1 MKKIGFLHE
10 YEVGV
15 FSELERFYYH
25 YNGRDMSKISDEVLE
40 WVVANKIDTLVCS
53 SKQIGIVSRVLWMAP
68 CLKRYF
74 ITDSNEPLL
83 IEESNKRIQAKMWDI
98 IASHSDSDQ
107 LKQSGWVSS
116 YTNELFTIEEMKE
129 YVNNAVIKLN
139 PYIESESKVLEIGI
153 ASGLTCF
160 EIAPMVGSYIGV
172 DISKKTL
179 EKTQVSLSEKG
190 ITNVTLALAE
200 AIDIDKLDIK
210 DQDMVIINSVLQYF
224 AGYNY
229 FIALIK
235 KLLNC
240 MKEKGII
247 FLGDILDYS
256 LKGDLKQELIK
267 RGKRENNRND
277 LYYPKSFMQELPAYI
292 PEIAEVEITEKIGTI
307 QNELK
312 KYRYDVILHIDCN
325 NKNTVYKK
333 TKFQYAMLSEGFSV
347 QNILES
353 EEQNQYA

>member
-1 MKKIGFLHE
+1 
-10 YEVGV
+10 
-15 FSELERFYYH
+15 
-25 YNGRDMSKISDEVLE
+25 
-40 WVVANKIDTLVCS
+40 
-53 SKQIGIVSRVLWMAP
+53 
-68 CLKRYF
+68 
-74 ITDSNEPLL
+74 
-83 IEESNKRIQAKMWDI
+83 
-98 IASHSDSDQ
+98 
-107 LKQSGWVSS
+107 
-116 YTNELFTIEEMKE
+116 
-129 YVNNAVIKLN
+129 
-139 PYIESESKVLEIGI
+139 
-153 ASGLTCF
+153 
-160 EIAPMVGSYIGV
+160 
-172 DISKKTL
+172 
-179 EKTQVSLSEKG
+179 
-190 ITNVTLALAE
+190 
-200 AIDIDKLDIK
+200 
-210 DQDMVIINSVLQYF
+210 MVIINSVLQYF

-229 FIALIK
+229 FIASIK

-247 FLGDILDYS
+247 FLGDILDYN

-325 NKNTVYKK
+325 NKNTVNKK